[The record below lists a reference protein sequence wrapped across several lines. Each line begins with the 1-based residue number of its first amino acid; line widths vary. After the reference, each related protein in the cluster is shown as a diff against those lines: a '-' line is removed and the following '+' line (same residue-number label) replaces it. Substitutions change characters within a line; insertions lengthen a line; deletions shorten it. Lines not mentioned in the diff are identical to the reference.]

1 MAETRHM
8 LPDWARSV
16 LSLAFLF
23 FVAFATAGNRLPLFI
38 AIMVSAALAIV
49 AIQLLFPV
57 GRLFSIAFANLIA
70 VYAAI
75 FSLFAEEVFGGVD
88 PALLSLGFSL
98 PIFAFVAGCWFR
110 REQVRAV
117 VAHPAL
123 RSERRMLGAFLWL
136 FPTFIV
142 GGGVLLLSRVAEPVA
157 NSAAVLIGAMTLIGL
172 IVFTVSRDVAI
183 FLVDAGLLFEEF
195 FSRIQRLVIPAF
207 AFLTFYSLLIILF
220 ASSYHIIS
228 QYTGDS
234 HFYVGGGAAFLELL
248 RIDLFLHR
256 QHQHRRLRRHRSA
269 FEHGAPARLDRGGVR
284 LHAALV
290 RRVGAPGIYPRA
302 SRRSAPTAPR
312 RAPLT
317 FRLSSP
323 GLTGRSSNH

>member
-8 LPDWARSV
+8 LPDWARST

-23 FVAFATAGNRLPLFI
+23 FVAFATAGNRIPLFI
-38 AIMVSAALAIV
+38 AIMVSAAAAIA

-75 FSLFAEEVFGGVD
+75 FSLFAEEVFSSVN

-220 ASSYHIIS
+220 ASAYHIVS
-228 QYTGDS
+228 HYTGNV
-234 HFYVGGGAAFLELL
+234 HFYVGGAPRALSFSELIYFSIVSISTVGYGDIVPHSSTARLLASIEVVCGFMLLLFGVSELL
-248 RIDLFLHR
+248 EYTREHR
-256 QHQHRRLRRHRSA
+256 GEER
-269 FEHGAPARLDRGGVR
+269 P
-284 LHAALV
+284 
-290 RRVGAPGIYPRA
+290 P
-302 SRRSAPTAPR
+302 RRSAKR
-312 RAPLT
+312 
-317 FRLSSP
+317 
-323 GLTGRSSNH
+323 

>member
-8 LPDWARSV
+8 LPDWARSA

-23 FVAFATAGNRLPLFI
+23 FVAFATASNRTPLFI
-38 AIMVSAALAIV
+38 AIMVSAALAI
-49 AIQLLFPV
+49 AALQLLFPV

-75 FSLFAEEVFGGVD
+75 FSLFAEEVFSGVD

-142 GGGVLLLSRVAEPVA
+142 GGGVLLLSRVAEPIA

-220 ASSYHIIS
+220 ASAYHIIS
-228 QYTGDS
+228 HYTGNV
-234 HFYVGGGAAFLELL
+234 HFYVGGAPRALSFSESIYFSIVSISTVGYGDIVPHSSTARLLASIEVVCGFMLLLFGVSELL
-248 RIDLFLHR
+248 EYTREHR
-256 QHQHRRLRRHRSA
+256 EEERPPRRHR
-269 FEHGAPARLDRGGVR
+269 
-284 LHAALV
+284 
-290 RRVGAPGIYPRA
+290 
-302 SRRSAPTAPR
+302 
-312 RAPLT
+312 
-317 FRLSSP
+317 
-323 GLTGRSSNH
+323 

>member
-1 MAETRHM
+1 MAETRHL
-8 LPDWARSV
+8 LPDWVRSV

-38 AIMVSAALAIV
+38 AIMVSAAIAIT

-75 FSLFAEEVFGGVD
+75 FSLFAEEVFSGVD

-110 REQVRAV
+110 RDQVRAV

-157 NSAAVLIGAMTLIGL
+157 NTAIVLIGAMILIGL

-195 FSRIQRLVIPAF
+195 FFRIQRLVIPAF

-220 ASSYHIIS
+220 ASAYHIIS
-228 QYTGDS
+228 HYTGNS
-234 HFYVGGGAAFLELL
+234 HFYVGGAPRALSFSESIYFSIVSISTVGYGDIVPHSSTARLLASIEVVCGFMLLLFGVSELL
-248 RIDLFLHR
+248 EYTREHR
-256 QHQHRRLRRHRSA
+256 GEER
-269 FEHGAPARLDRGGVR
+269 P
-284 LHAALV
+284 
-290 RRVGAPGIYPRA
+290 
-302 SRRSAPTAPR
+302 PR
-312 RAPLT
+312 RGAK
-317 FRLSSP
+317 R
-323 GLTGRSSNH
+323 

>member
-157 NSAAVLIGAMTLIGL
+157 NIA
-172 IVFTVSRDVAI
+172 
-183 FLVDAGLLFEEF
+183 
-195 FSRIQRLVIPAF
+195 
-207 AFLTFYSLLIILF
+207 
-220 ASSYHIIS
+220 
-228 QYTGDS
+228 
-234 HFYVGGGAAFLELL
+234 L
-248 RIDLFLHR
+248 RC
-256 QHQHRRLRRHRSA
+256 
-269 FEHGAPARLDRGGVR
+269 
-284 LHAALV
+284 
-290 RRVGAPGIYPRA
+290 
-302 SRRSAPTAPR
+302 
-312 RAPLT
+312 
-317 FRLSSP
+317 
-323 GLTGRSSNH
+323 